1 MGRHRDKEDIAI
13 LSIDGGGIRG
23 VIPVTILAE
32 LEQMLS
38 VQNGTKPLSS
48 YFDLITGT
56 STGGLI
62 ALALASPP
70 DRLNLE
76 DDQQNSEDGGI
87 PHKPNAKK
95 IFSYTSNWGFRDMY
109 SLRFK
114 ANKLIPDDEP
124 QEKAPIP
131 VFENQESDVTAPVVT
146 RRSRFLEAL
155 KRMLPGSREK
165 TLEQE
170 TVDIQK
176 ILNIYVE
183 RGEEIFPKSSF
194 RQLQSIGQVFGDKY
208 DEQSLEDLLEQIF
221 GNLSMQDAR
230 IPVAVCTY
238 ECYSGKP
245 LLITSYDQ
253 DNFYMK
259 DAARATSAAPTYFSP
274 HITRSLRT
282 DSREYC
288 LIDGGVAANNPALLA
303 YFEAKKLFP
312 KAKRFHILSLGT
324 ASRRFSLAAD
334 DSLKGG
340 VIGWMDPAKG
350 GPLYNVLR
358 SSQDALINYTL
369 NMLEDVQ
376 YYRFDGTPGT
386 MHLKLDDASKEHI
399 ALLQKMAATIIT
411 ENRERLQAICRILSE
426 ISS

>member
-1 MGRHRDKEDIAI
+1 
-13 LSIDGGGIRG
+13 

-32 LEQMLS
+32 LERLLS
-38 VQNGTKPLSS
+38 RQDGTKPLSS
-48 YFDLITGT
+48 YFDLIAGT

-70 DRLNLE
+70 ARLNLE
-76 DDQQNSEDGGI
+76 QDGNQSDEDGI
-87 PHKPNAKK
+87 DHRPHAKK
-95 IFSYTSNWGFRDMY
+95 IFSYTSNWGFKDMY

-114 ANKLIPDDEP
+114 ANKLIPDDQP
-124 QEKAPIP
+124 QRPRQDTDAALFK
-131 VFENQESDVTAPVVT
+131 NQEPDVTAPEVT
-146 RRSRFLEAL
+146 RHSRFLETL
-155 KRMLPGSREK
+155 KRMLPKSHEK

-176 ILNIYVE
+176 ILDIYIE

-208 DEQSLEDLLEQIF
+208 DEQSLEELLEQIF
-221 GNLSMQDAR
+221 GNLTMQDAR

-274 HITRSLRT
+274 HITRSLRS

-312 KAKRFHILSLGT
+312 KAKRFHIVSLGT

-334 DSLKGG
+334 DTLKGG
-340 VIGWMDPAKG
+340 VIGWMDPSKG

-369 NMLEDVQ
+369 NMLEEVQ
-376 YYRFDGTPGT
+376 YYRFDGSPGT
-386 MHLKLDDASKEHI
+386 KHLKLDDASKEHI
-399 ALLQKMAATIIT
+399 VLLQKLAGTIIS
-411 ENRERLQAICRILSE
+411 ENSDRLQAICRILSE

>member
-1 MGRHRDKEDIAI
+1 
-13 LSIDGGGIRG
+13 
-23 VIPVTILAE
+23 
-32 LEQMLS
+32 
-38 VQNGTKPLSS
+38 
-48 YFDLITGT
+48 
-56 STGGLI
+56 
-62 ALALASPP
+62 
-70 DRLNLE
+70 
-76 DDQQNSEDGGI
+76 
-87 PHKPNAKK
+87 
-95 IFSYTSNWGFRDMY
+95 
-109 SLRFK
+109 
-114 ANKLIPDDEP
+114 
-124 QEKAPIP
+124 
-131 VFENQESDVTAPVVT
+131 
-146 RRSRFLEAL
+146 
-155 KRMLPGSREK
+155 
-165 TLEQE
+165 
-170 TVDIQK
+170 
-176 ILNIYVE
+176 
-183 RGEEIFPKSSF
+183 
-194 RQLQSIGQVFGDKY
+194 
-208 DEQSLEDLLEQIF
+208 
-221 GNLSMQDAR
+221 
-230 IPVAVCTY
+230 
-238 ECYSGKP
+238 
-245 LLITSYDQ
+245 
-253 DNFYMK
+253 MK

-376 YYRFDGTPGT
+376 YYRFDGSPGT

-399 ALLQKMAATIIT
+399 ALLQKMAGTIIT

>member
-13 LSIDGGGIRG
+13 LTIDGGGIRG

-76 DDQQNSEDGGI
+76 ENQQNSEDGGI
-87 PHKPNAKK
+87 PHTPNAKK

-124 QEKAPIP
+124 QEEAPIP
-131 VFENQESDVTAPVVT
+131 VFENQEPDVTAPVVT

-155 KRMLPGSREK
+155 KRMLPASRNK

-170 TVDIQK
+170 AVDIQK

-183 RGEEIFPKSSF
+183 RGEEIFPKSNF

-208 DEQSLEDLLEQIF
+208 DEQSLEELLEQIF

-282 DSREYC
+282 NSREYC

-376 YYRFDGTPGT
+376 YYRFDGSPGT
-386 MHLKLDDASKEHI
+386 KHLKLDDASKEHI
-399 ALLQKMAATIIT
+399 ALLQKMADTIIT
-411 ENRERLQAICRILSE
+411 ENRGRLQAVCRILSE